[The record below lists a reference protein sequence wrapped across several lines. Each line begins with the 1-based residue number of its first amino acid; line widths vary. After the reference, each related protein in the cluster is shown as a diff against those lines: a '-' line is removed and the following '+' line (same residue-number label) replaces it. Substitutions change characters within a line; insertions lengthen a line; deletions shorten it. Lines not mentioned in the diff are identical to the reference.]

1 MLLQEDDGCFQN
13 KYFMSTC
20 HLFLL
25 WLHLYAGSF
34 VFRKFDVS
42 KMQFFFSDDKSR
54 LHSGIL
60 NLAFLKKNC
69 LWNYTRDAVN
79 NQRAKILRPFIHA
92 LAVEDVV
99 QH

>member
-60 NLAFLKKNC
+60 NLAFLKKN
-69 LWNYTRDAVN
+69 RIISKGIHVMAVK
-79 NQRAKILRPFIHA
+79 NQRAKNLRPFIHA
-92 LAVEDVV
+92 EDVV